1 MIRAGEIRKGM
12 GQIQFSLTV
21 LDTAQLQPR
30 LRRSGDA
37 PAPPVA
43 RNGID
48 FSGSHVLVGFVSALG
63 GVSMLVRAIIR
74 LWLFE

>member
-1 MIRAGEIRKGM
+1 MIRAGEIRKGV

-21 LDTAQLQPR
+21 LDTAQLRPR
-30 LRRSGDA
+30 LSRSGDE
-37 PAPPVA
+37 PAPLVA

-48 FSGSHVLVGFVSALG
+48 ISGSHAPVGFVSALG
-63 GVSMLVRAIIR
+63 GVSVLVRAIIR

>member
-21 LDTAQLQPR
+21 LDTAQLRPR
-30 LRRSGDA
+30 LSTSGDA
-37 PAPPVA
+37 PAPSVA
-43 RNGID
+43 RSGIE
-48 FSGSHVLVGFVSALG
+48 FSASQVLVGFFSALG
-63 GVSMLVRAIIR
+63 GVSMLVWAIIR